1 MNFNTKETL
10 IGLQCLGL
18 DLENGISTEILVKEL
33 EDLTGIRQVSN
44 GSKVIR
50 RDCPTFSK
58 FKYEISYGVNGEVIS
73 YTFKG
78 YKNSSDLITEH
89 SQDILRLKDKIKS
102 LQESI
107 EDLEFA
113 ILDIITQDSFIR
125 IAVKPRGLARG
136 YKAAIR

>member
-18 DLENGISTEILVKEL
+18 DLESGISTEICVREL

-44 GSKVIR
+44 GSRIIR
-50 RDCPTFSK
+50 RDCPIFSK
-58 FKYEISYGVNGEVIS
+58 FKYHVSYGDNGEILS
-73 YTFKG
+73 YSFMG
-78 YKNSSDLITEH
+78 YKDSNDLLTEQ

-102 LQESI
+102 LYENI

-113 ILDIITQDSFIR
+113 MLDILTQEKITFSKEDL
-125 IAVKPRGLARG
+125 K
-136 YKAAIR
+136 

>member
-18 DLENGISTEILVKEL
+18 DLETGKSTEILVKEL

-44 GSKVIR
+44 GIRIIR
-50 RDCPTFSK
+50 RDCATFSK
-58 FKYEISYGVNGEVIS
+58 FKYQISYGVNGEVIS
-73 YTFKG
+73 YIFNG
-78 YKNSSDLITEH
+78 YKDSSDLITEH

-102 LQESI
+102 LYENI

-113 ILDIITQDSFIR
+113 MLDILTQDEFKFS
-125 IAVKPRGLARG
+125 KEDLGL
-136 YKAAIR
+136 

>member
-18 DLENGISTEILVKEL
+18 DLETGKSTEILVKEL

-73 YTFKG
+73 YTFNG
-78 YKNSSDLITEH
+78 YKDSNDLITEH
-89 SQDILRLKDKIKS
+89 SQNILRLKDKIKS

-107 EDLEFA
+107 EDLEFSM
-113 ILDIITQDSFIR
+113 LDILTQDQFTFGKEDLGI
-125 IAVKPRGLARG
+125 
-136 YKAAIR
+136 

>member
-10 IGLQCLGL
+10 IGLQWLGL
-18 DLENGISTEILVKEL
+18 DLETGESTEIFVKEL

-78 YKNSSDLITEH
+78 YKNSSDLITQH

-107 EDLEFA
+107 EDLDFA
-113 ILDIITQDSFIR
+113 ILDIITKESFTFS
-125 IAVKPRGLARG
+125 KEDLGL
-136 YKAAIR
+136 

>member
-18 DLENGISTEILVKEL
+18 DLETGKSTEILVKEL
-33 EDLTGIRQVSN
+33 EDLTGKKKINNKSRI
-44 GSKVIR
+44 IR
-50 RDCPTFSK
+50 RDCATFSK
-58 FKYEISYGVNGEVIS
+58 FKYQISYGVNGEVIS
-73 YTFKG
+73 YIFNG
-78 YKNSSDLITEH
+78 YKDSSDLITEH

-113 ILDIITQDSFIR
+113 MLDILTQDEFKFSKEDL
-125 IAVKPRGLARG
+125 VL
-136 YKAAIR
+136 

>member
-18 DLENGISTEILVKEL
+18 DLETGKSTEIFVKEL

-78 YKNSSDLITEH
+78 YKNSSDLITQH

-102 LQESI
+102 LYENI

-113 ILDIITQDSFIR
+113 MLDILTQDEFKFS
-125 IAVKPRGLARG
+125 KEDLGL
-136 YKAAIR
+136 

>member
-18 DLENGISTEILVKEL
+18 DLETGNSTEILVKEL

-44 GSKVIR
+44 GSRIIR
-50 RDCPTFSK
+50 RDCATFSK
-58 FKYEISYGVNGEVIS
+58 FKYQISYGVNGEVIS
-73 YTFKG
+73 YIFNG
-78 YKNSSDLITEH
+78 YKDSSDLITEH

-102 LQESI
+102 LYENI

-113 ILDIITQDSFIR
+113 MLDILTQDEFKFS
-125 IAVKPRGLARG
+125 KEDLGL
-136 YKAAIR
+136 

>member
-18 DLENGISTEILVKEL
+18 DLETGESTEILVKEL

-44 GSKVIR
+44 GSRIIR
-50 RDCPTFSK
+50 RDCATFSK
-58 FKYEISYGVNGEVIS
+58 FKYQISYGVNGEVIS
-73 YTFKG
+73 YIFNG
-78 YKNSSDLITEH
+78 YKDSSDLITEH

-102 LQESI
+102 LYENI

-113 ILDIITQDSFIR
+113 MLDILTQDEFKFS
-125 IAVKPRGLARG
+125 KEDLGL
-136 YKAAIR
+136 

>member
-18 DLENGISTEILVKEL
+18 DLETGKSTEILVKEL

-44 GSKVIR
+44 GSRIIR
-50 RDCPTFSK
+50 RDCATFSK
-58 FKYEISYGVNGEVIS
+58 FKYQISYGVNGEVIS
-73 YTFKG
+73 YIFNG
-78 YKNSSDLITEH
+78 YKDSSDLITEH

-102 LQESI
+102 LYENI

-113 ILDIITQDSFIR
+113 MLDILTQEEFKFSKEDL
-125 IAVKPRGLARG
+125 VL
-136 YKAAIR
+136 

>member
-18 DLENGISTEILVKEL
+18 DLETGKSTEILVKEL

-44 GSKVIR
+44 GSRIIR
-50 RDCPTFSK
+50 RDCATFSK
-58 FKYEISYGVNGEVIS
+58 FKYQISYGVNGEVIS
-73 YTFKG
+73 YIFNG
-78 YKNSSDLITEH
+78 YKDSSDLITEH

-102 LQESI
+102 LYEDI

-113 ILDIITQDSFIR
+113 MLDILTQDEFKFS
-125 IAVKPRGLARG
+125 KEDLGL
-136 YKAAIR
+136 

>member
-18 DLENGISTEILVKEL
+18 DLESGISTEICVREL

-44 GSKVIR
+44 GSRIIR
-50 RDCPTFSK
+50 RDCPVFSK
-58 FKYEISYGVNGEVIS
+58 FKYHVSYGENGEILS
-73 YTFKG
+73 YSFMG
-78 YKNSSDLITEH
+78 YKDSNDLLTEQ

-102 LQESI
+102 LYENI

-113 ILDIITQDSFIR
+113 MLDILTQEKFTFSKED
-125 IAVKPRGLARG
+125 LE
-136 YKAAIR
+136 

>member
-18 DLENGISTEILVKEL
+18 DLETGKSTEILVKEL

-44 GSKVIR
+44 GSKIIR
-50 RDCPTFSK
+50 RDCATFSK
-58 FKYEISYGVNGEVIS
+58 FKYQISYGVNGEVIS
-73 YTFKG
+73 YIFNG
-78 YKNSSDLITEH
+78 YKDSSDLITEH

-102 LQESI
+102 LYENI

-113 ILDIITQDSFIR
+113 MLDILTQDEFKFS
-125 IAVKPRGLARG
+125 KEDLGL
-136 YKAAIR
+136 

>member
-18 DLENGISTEILVKEL
+18 DLETGISVEILVKEL

-44 GSKVIR
+44 GSRIIR
-50 RDCPTFSK
+50 RDCATFSK
-58 FKYEISYGVNGEVIS
+58 FKYQISYGVNGEVIS
-73 YTFKG
+73 YIFNG
-78 YKNSSDLITEH
+78 YKDSSDLITEH

-102 LQESI
+102 LYENI

-113 ILDIITQDSFIR
+113 MLDILTQDEFKFS
-125 IAVKPRGLARG
+125 KEDLWL
-136 YKAAIR
+136 